1 MSSLADRIGHIVS
14 SFCGG
19 NASEFARRIR
29 VTPQYANQLIQG
41 ERTNP
46 SMSVLMRICATFGVT
61 DRWLMEGGDPMMCKE
76 AAHLYVDYEH
86 PVEAAPSVSIDFL
99 TAYASLDADNRRL
112 VRELVIAL
120 SEKQRPLGNAQ
131 DPE

>member
-1 MSSLADRIGHIVS
+1 MNSLAVRIGHIVS
-14 SFCGG
+14 RFCGG

-41 ERTNP
+41 ERANP
-46 SMSVLMRICATFGVT
+46 SPSVRMRICATFGVT
-61 DRWLMEGGDPMMCKE
+61 DRWLMEGGGPMMDKD
-76 AAHLYVDYEH
+76 AAHLCDDYEH

-99 TAYASLDADNRRL
+99 TAYASLDPDNRRL
-112 VRELVIAL
+112 VQELVIAL
-120 SEKQRPLGNAQ
+120 SERQRPLGNAQ